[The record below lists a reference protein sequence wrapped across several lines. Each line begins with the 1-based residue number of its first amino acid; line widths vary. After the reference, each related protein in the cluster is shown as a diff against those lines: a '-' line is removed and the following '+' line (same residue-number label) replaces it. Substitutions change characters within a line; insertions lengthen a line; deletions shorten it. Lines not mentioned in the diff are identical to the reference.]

1 MSSIHTNTAAM
12 TALKALQMT
21 NSALE
26 STQKNISTGY
36 RVSDASDNAA
46 YWSIATT
53 MRSDNKALSTVEDA
67 LGLGAAKIDVAYTAM
82 DSAIDVVD
90 EIKSKLVAAK
100 EPGVDKTKIQSEVE
114 ALQEQLKAIA
124 DSASFSGENWLASSA
139 VSGDTK
145 EIVASF
151 TRDSSGAVSIGTVS
165 VDIHSSKLFDD
176 ATVDRTTASATGRGI
191 LDSTIADYDHDGDGG
206 ATTAALTYTVSIYNL
221 DITSVTDDQ
230 LDGMIVGVE
239 TALETMTTAAADLGS
254 SKSRIDMQTEFIGN
268 LMDSISS
275 GIGKLVDADMT
286 EESTRLQALQTQQQ
300 LGIQALSM
308 ANSGSQSLL
317 SLFR

>member
-12 TALKALQMT
+12 TALKSLQMT

-67 LGLGAAKIDVAYTAM
+67 LGLGAAKVDVAYTAM
-82 DSAIDVVD
+82 NASIDVVD
-90 EIKSKLVAAK
+90 EIKAKLVAAK
-100 EPGVDKTKIQSEVE
+100 EPGVDKDKVQSEIK
-114 ALQEQLKAIA
+114 ALQGQLTSIA
-124 DSASFSGENWLASSA
+124 ESASFSGENWLNFT
-139 VSGDTK
+139 DTAGTTK
-145 EIVASF
+145 DVVASF
-151 TRDSSGAVSIGTVS
+151 NRNASGTVSIGTIS
-165 VDIHSSKLFDD
+165 IDISDVKLFGNDGAGTPVNNGMLNKD
-176 ATVDRTTASATGRGI
+176 YTTANAAATPVNVTY
-191 LDSTIADYDHDGDGG
+191 TIA
-206 ATTAALTYTVSIYNL
+206 TL
-221 DITSVTDDQ
+221 DITATNVDDTVI
-230 LDGMIVGVE
+230 DGMLSNVE
-239 TALETMTTAAADLGS
+239 TTLADMTTAAADLGS
-254 SKSRIDMQTEFIGN
+254 SKSRIDMQTKFIGN

-286 EESTRLQALQTQQQ
+286 EESTKLQALQTQQQ